1 MQRQQHHL
9 LVGVAAAIG
18 AVGHQSRDNQP
29 LDLLSAL
36 VDLEDLSVTH
46 QLFNGVFAVVAVA
59 AKNLKSVRGLVF

>member
-1 MQRQQHHL
+1 MQRQQHHR
-9 LVGVAAAIG
+9 LVGVAAAVG
-18 AVGHQSRDNQP
+18 AVGHQSRDDQP

-59 AKNLKSVRGLVF
+59 AKNLQSVRGLVF